1 MSKSASPEKAV
12 TSVSLGQLRNRSLVD
27 QIVGLIGT
35 EIASGRLPPGHR
47 VPNETEWCAQL
58 GVSRTVLREAISVL
72 TSKGL
77 LDTKPRTGGRVR
89 ERKHWH
95 RLDPLVLQWEA
106 AAGPSEVFVTE
117 AFELRR
123 LIEPAACEL
132 AAERA
137 QPGQIEELEST
148 YHEMVKNIED
158 AHQFFF
164 HDSSFHQIIF
174 EASGNTLVRALGA
187 VIGSTLDIS
196 LGLSLDAPR
205 GQAHCLPLHLAVLEA
220 IQSKKPDAARAAM
233 LRLIEDAEKD
243 VRQALS
249 SKNRKAS
256 EIEQVRKSRAK
267 IAEPEPFRD

>member
-1 MSKSASPEKAV
+1 MSKYTFPEKAG
-12 TSVSLGQLRNRSLVD
+12 TPASLGQLRNRSLVD
-27 QIVGLIGT
+27 QTVALIGT

-47 VPNETEWCAQL
+47 VPNETAWCAEL

-89 ERKHWH
+89 EREHWH

-106 AAGPSEVFVTE
+106 AVGPSEVFVTE

-123 LIEPAACEL
+123 LVEPAACAL

-137 QPGQIEELEST
+137 QAAQIEELEGA
-148 YHEMVKNIED
+148 YQEMVKNVEN
-158 AHQFFF
+158 AERFFF

-174 EASGNTLVRALGA
+174 ESSGNALVRALGA

-205 GQAHCLPLHLAVLEA
+205 GRAHCLPLHLAVLEA
-220 IQSKKPDAARAAM
+220 IRSRNTEAARSGM
-233 LRLIEDAEKD
+233 LRLIEDAEND
-243 VRQALS
+243 VRQALLA
-249 SKNRKAS
+249 KGRKA
-256 EIEQVRKSRAK
+256 IGT
-267 IAEPEPFRD
+267 